1 MGWTNLSAFLSD
13 MCMKIVQWEI
23 MKQLST
29 ILNSLNQG
37 RRWQQAMHQDME
49 REQAVNIYND
59 LQKLDLQ
66 NFD

>member
-1 MGWTNLSAFLSD
+1 
-13 MCMKIVQWEI
+13 